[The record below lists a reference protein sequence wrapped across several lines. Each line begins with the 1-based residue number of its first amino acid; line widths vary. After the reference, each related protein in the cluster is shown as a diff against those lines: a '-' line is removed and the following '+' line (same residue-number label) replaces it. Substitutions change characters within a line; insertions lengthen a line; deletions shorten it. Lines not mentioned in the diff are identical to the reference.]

1 MQDHV
6 QWDDHNGRCLLHYS
20 LYANKMDT
28 QQPPTQVR
36 TADNTPGTNVVV
48 PPQLPMMQ
56 PDALPPIISGDLPP
70 NNDVILTYTMRD
82 VLNGR
87 GQGVQR
93 HPGNVKYRTLVFVNK
108 VSSFL
113 GRGHPHFLATSII
126 VCRARR
132 CLVSRSYAVIL
143 L

>member
-1 MQDHV
+1 
-6 QWDDHNGRCLLHYS
+6 
-20 LYANKMDT
+20 MDT
-28 QQPPTQVR
+28 QQPPTQVK
-36 TADNTPGTNVVV
+36 TTDNTPGTNVVV

-56 PDALPPIISGDLPP
+56 PDAPPIISGDLP

-108 VSSFL
+108 VS
-113 GRGHPHFLATSII
+113 AI
-126 VCRARR
+126 
-132 CLVSRSYAVIL
+132 
-143 L
+143 

>member
-1 MQDHV
+1 MYFYPFRFV
-6 QWDDHNGRCLLHYS
+6 IFPMARARARPRPIGTITMAARPASLLFS
-20 LYANKMDT
+20 LRNKMDT
-28 QQPPTQVR
+28 QQPPTQV
-36 TADNTPGTNVVV
+36 TTTDNTPGTNVIV

-56 PDALPPIISGDLPP
+56 QPDAPPIISGDLPP

-108 VSSFL
+108 VSPF
-113 GRGHPHFLATSII
+113 
-126 VCRARR
+126 
-132 CLVSRSYAVIL
+132 
-143 L
+143 